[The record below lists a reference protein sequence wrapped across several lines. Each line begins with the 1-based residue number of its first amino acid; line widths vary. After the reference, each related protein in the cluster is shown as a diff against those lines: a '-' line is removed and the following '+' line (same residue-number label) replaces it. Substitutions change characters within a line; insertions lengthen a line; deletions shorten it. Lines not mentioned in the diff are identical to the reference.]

1 MEWHGP
7 KTDSSPVYIQLQADK
22 VLKVLDGRGSVLRV
36 ISLKAHQ
43 RVEVILSS
51 NKGNKALLLKSPKEY
66 DLVSTMMAGVR
77 YLPLDPPPS
86 SATGCVHHAPL
97 SPGHWEQCRALK
109 GGCGLL
115 RTTRSSSY
123 RGATAVVK
131 SSSIHIPTEPLL
143 LTALRWGLLQVLLF
157 NQEAER
163 SNFIGKLRGYLE
175 QSGLDLHMS
184 EMKEQSLMKR
194 AVTQEQ
200 RKQILETFFRHLFAQ
215 VCRGVAG
222 SDAWRKVFLY

>member
-22 VLKVLDGRGSVLRV
+22 VLKVLDRRGCALRN

-43 RVEVILSS
+43 SVEVILSS
-51 NKGNKALLLKSPKEY
+51 NRGNKALLLKSPKEY
-66 DLVSTMMAGVR
+66 DLVSTVMPGVR

-86 SATGCVHHAPL
+86 SATGHIHPAPP
-97 SPGHWEQCRALK
+97 SPGHWDQRVSPK
-109 GGCGLL
+109 GVSGFL
-115 RTTRSSSY
+115 RTTRSNSDH
-123 RGATAVVK
+123 GATTVVK
-131 SSSIHIPTEPLL
+131 RSGTRIPMGCLL
-143 LTALRWGLLQVLLF
+143 LTAIWWGLLQVLLF
-157 NQEAER
+157 SEEAER
-163 SNFIGKLRGYLE
+163 SNFIGKLQSYLE
-175 QSGLDLHMS
+175 ESGLDLHMS

-222 SDAWRKVFLY
+222 SAWRKVFRY